1 MKNNSLQ
8 VQGIIFSLR
17 EKFKI
22 SGAFA
27 TTYTKT
33 ISFFS
38 PNQIKFAYLSWD
50 KNNGIFAFKVDIS
63 I

>member
-17 EKFKI
+17 EKFKM

-27 TTYTKT
+27 NNIYKNN
-33 ISFFS
+33 ILFS